1 MDIQNQILKKYN
13 LFWQY
18 PVITEKEFYEQNKND
33 PLYIGIPWATII
45 DRPYLIPNTSEFVN
59 HINMIKNQSN
69 IINTNSNSN
78 YYTCCQHIYFKK
90 IIPICSVLGIKT
102 IYIPHKVKNEN
113 QINGINLVACPLYA
127 VNYQDPSRNSLLL
140 NKDFTTNSNMRPYLY
155 SFVGGYQ
162 SIYLTDIRLQ
172 IFKIPLRKDI
182 YIVNTGDWHFNYIV
196 YSGMQNTEL
205 KEYKNNNHDLKTIA
219 YNTVLLNSRYSLCPS
234 GSGPNSIRFWES
246 LAVGAI
252 PILLADTLELPK
264 HLNWSDA
271 IVILQEKELN
281 QLDMILS
288 AIDPL
293 KELEMRKNCIKI
305 YEHFK
310 NNYINRL

>member
-1 MDIQNQILKKYN
+1 MDIQNQILIKYN

-18 PVITEKEFYEQNKND
+18 PVITENKFYEQNKND

-45 DRPYLIPNTSEFVN
+45 DRPQLIPNISEFIK
-59 HINMIKNQSN
+59 HINMIKNN
-69 IINTNSNSN
+69 NTEDGSN

-90 IIPICSVLGIKT
+90 IIPICSILGIKT

-113 QINGINLVACPLYA
+113 NINGINLVACPLYA
-127 VNYQDPSRNSLLL
+127 VNYEDPSRNILFK
-140 NKDFTTNSNMRPYLY
+140 NKDFLSNSNQRPYLY

-162 SIYLTDIRLQ
+162 RIYLTDIRLQ

-182 YIVNTGDWHFNYIV
+182 YIVNTGEWHFNNIV
-196 YSGMQNTEL
+196 YSGMQNKEL
-205 KEYKNNNHDLKTIA
+205 KENTNNNHDLKTIA

-252 PILLADTLELPK
+252 PILLADTLELPN
-264 HLNWSDA
+264 HPNLNWCDT
-271 IVILQEKELN
+271 IVILPEKELN
-281 QLDMILS
+281 DLEIVLS
-288 AIDPL
+288 KIDAS
-293 KELEMRKNCIKI
+293 KELEMRQNCIKI
-305 YEHFK
+305 YNHFK
-310 NNYINRL
+310 NNYMNRL